1 MKKALTLVLAL
12 VLCLSVLSVAAFA
25 ADYNSISVIGS
36 LGDWAVD
43 YEMTETSNDVYTLTK
58 HLDAGSYEFKIRANN
73 DWAVNW
79 GGAYMASGQAFDVY
93 MNGANIAFT
102 VEEAC
107 DVTFEL
113 DLTNFNGST
122 GAKCTITIGGKVET
136 PVEVAKIKVHVS
148 VPEDW
153 GDVYVYVW
161 NPEHLGSWSGTK
173 MEGEYIE
180 IPASFDGMVINNGNG
195 RQAADIKDID
205 LTKKEVWIVINEYN
219 GYTLYYEA
227 PSGEEEQPEVGTIKV
242 HVSVPEG
249 WGDIYVYVWNP
260 EQLGSW
266 SGTKL
271 EGEYIEVPAAFE
283 GMVINNGNGT
293 QSWDIKD
300 IDLTKEEVW
309 ITVNADGS
317 YTLAYQA
324 PAGGE
329 GNEGGEAVTPNNPPL
344 TGDDIVVVA
353 VAMVMA
359 AACGTLL
366 LSKKKYF

>member
-12 VLCLSVLSVAAFA
+12 VMCLSVLSVAALA
-25 ADYNSISVIGS
+25 ADYDSVSIIGTIFGTNWDADFAMS
-36 LGDWAVD
+36 
-43 YEMTETSNDVYTLTK
+43 ETSDNVYTLTK
-58 HLDAGSYEFKIRANN
+58 YVEAGEYEFKMRANN
-73 DWAVNW
+73 NWDLNW
-79 GGAYMASGQAFDVY
+79 GGTFLASGQAFDVY
-93 MNGANIAFT
+93 KNGANIVFT

-113 DLTNFNGST
+113 DLTNFDGSN
-122 GAKCTITIGGKVET
+122 GAKCTITIGGKVEA

-148 VPEDW
+148 VPENW

-161 NPEHLGSWSGTK
+161 GPEHLGSWAGTK
-173 MEGEYIE
+173 LAGEYIE
-180 IPASFDGMVINNGNG
+180 VPASFEGMVISNGNG

-205 LTKKEVWIVINEYN
+205 LTKKEVWIVISESN

-227 PSGEEEQPEVGTIKV
+227 PTGEEEEPEIDTIKV

-300 IDLTKEEVW
+300 IDLTQDEVW
-309 ITVNADGS
+309 ITVSADGS
-317 YTLAYQA
+317 YTLTYQ
-324 PAGGE
+324 GG
-329 GNEGGEAVTPNNPPL
+329 NNLPN
-344 TGDDIVVVA
+344 TGDNIVVMFA
-353 VAMVMA
+353 VMMMA
-359 AACGTLL
+359 ATGAVVM